1 MYHISNNWY
10 YKDKVFEKKNW
21 SSFQKMTR
29 SATAAASSETMCE
42 ICCVPVPGAVSI
54 LLNHFDQRFQWN
66 YISVCLNF
74 YVPEWNLESYWYN
87 EEKNSCIAES
97 HKELKKFLD
106 SIDVVPHIIIFQL
119 TSLKTILSFNF

>member
-1 MYHISNNWY
+1 MGQMHAYTWPFLCWIQSQYSVIGKILLVSLLYHISNNWY

-66 YISVCLNF
+66 YISVLLNF
-74 YVPEWNLESYWYN
+74 FVPEWKSKLVKSW
-87 EEKNSCIAES
+87 
-97 HKELKKFLD
+97 ELP
-106 SIDVVPHIIIFQL
+106 V
-119 TSLKTILSFNF
+119 